1 MPVEWKFKSVK
12 KRLLLLK
19 INTCRNKVEAP
30 LYIILGLKAAE
41 VSSLPPSIVLDAKE
55 ITTQI
60 TRQILV
66 RNFLAVRIGFPIQE
80 NIFSLHFYNGVVS
93 HI

>member
-1 MPVEWKFKSVK
+1 MF
-12 KRLLLLK
+12 
-19 INTCRNKVEAP
+19 
-30 LYIILGLKAAE
+30 IILGLKAAE

-66 RNFLAVRIGFPIQE
+66 RNFLIRRTIFEIQE
-80 NIFSLHFYNGVVS
+80 NTFNVHTYYMALDLNIK
-93 HI
+93 

>member
-1 MPVEWKFKSVK
+1 MPLEGKFKSVT
-12 KRLLLLK
+12 KRLILVKTSIKMPAVTILK
-19 INTCRNKVEAP
+19 PNLKQI
-30 LYIILGLKAAE
+30 LLGLKAAE

-66 RNFLAVRIGFPIQE
+66 RNFVLICSS
-80 NIFSLHFYNGVVS
+80 N
-93 HI
+93 

>member
-1 MPVEWKFKSVK
+1 MF
-12 KRLLLLK
+12 
-19 INTCRNKVEAP
+19 
-30 LYIILGLKAAE
+30 IILGLKAAE

-66 RNFLAVRIGFPIQE
+66 RNFLAIVIVFQIQE
-80 NIFSLHFYNGVVS
+80 NASSVHVYNGLGFKYIII
-93 HI
+93 HINN